1 MSSTVTPLAPEARA
15 AYGAYAT
22 FPRRRDVADLLTKQL
37 GAMEAYASA
46 RRHVPAWNKAATQLK
61 GAIVDVA
68 IATAVRRGRRPL
80 IRAAVAAV
88 KNAIVGFET
97 AYATSLPYDD
107 QGRYSPAPGTEYP
120 FSVSDI
126 GHAAVQLLGPGWE
139 AESVPWG
146 VGASIEHRDETF
158 GYLLL
163 VDTDGDPMPQGD
175 LYVADHSDNG
185 NRTYL
190 PDATPAAP
198 LPSLAAR
205 VAATV
210 RELQTRR
217 TDRRSPCPGHSAG
230 APGPASNRPPRPE
243 PKGLRPP
250 SGRERRKTLP
260 AGPLPGESNAGRP
273 EGTT

>member
-1 MSSTVTPLAPEARA
+1 MSTTTPLAPEARA

-22 FPRRRDVADLLTKQL
+22 FPRRRDIANLLTKRL

-80 IRAAVAAV
+80 IRAAIATV
-88 KNAIVGFET
+88 KDAIVAFET
-97 AYATSLPYDD
+97 AYATSLPYDE
-107 QGRYSPAPGTEYP
+107 QGRYSPAPGSEYA

-126 GHAAVQLLGPGWE
+126 GRAAVQLLGPGWE

-146 VGASIEHRDETF
+146 VGASIEHKDETF

-163 VDTDGDPMPQGD
+163 VDTDGDPMAQGA
-175 LYVADHSDNG
+175 LYVADDSDNG
-185 NRTYL
+185 SRTYL
-190 PDATPAAP
+190 PDATAADG

-205 VAATV
+205 VAAIV
-210 RELQTRR
+210 RDL
-217 TDRRSPCPGHSAG
+217 H
-230 APGPASNRPPRPE
+230 
-243 PKGLRPP
+243 
-250 SGRERRKTLP
+250 
-260 AGPLPGESNAGRP
+260 NA
-273 EGTT
+273 ED